1 MKRRQFIT
9 LMAGGVAVA
18 WPLQARAQQ
27 PTMPVIGFL
36 NSELPSQSVHLL
48 ESFRR
53 GLGEEGFI
61 EHRNV
66 GIEYRW
72 AEGRY
77 DRLPRLAADLV
88 KRQVAVIAATG
99 GSVLAAKAATATMPI
114 VFVTG
119 SDPVER
125 GIIDSLARPGGNL
138 TGVVIFTAVLSAKR
152 VELLRELSPKAA
164 VIGMLTNPSNLNHDL
179 QSRDAAEAAR
189 ALGLQLRAA
198 SAANE
203 PDLDAAFSFF
213 AQQQIDAALSQPD
226 PFFNSRREQIV
237 ALAARHA
244 MPAIYGLAE
253 YVEDGG
259 LMSYGTSRD
268 DAYRLA
274 GLYTGRVL
282 KGAKPAD
289 LPVVQPSKFEVV
301 INLKTA
307 KALGVEIPP
316 TLLARADE
324 VIE

>member
-1 MKRRQFIT
+1 MNRRTVIT
-9 LMAGGVAVA
+9 LLGGAAA
-18 WPLQARAQQ
+18 WPLVARAQQ
-27 PTMPVIGFL
+27 AAMPVIGFL
-36 NSELPSQSVHLL
+36 SSELPSQSVHLL
-48 ESFRR
+48 DSFRS
-53 GLGEEGFI
+53 GLSEAGFV

-77 DRLPRLAADLV
+77 DRLPALAADLV
-88 KRQVAVIAATG
+88 KRQVAVIAATS
-99 GSVLAAKAATATMPI
+99 GSVLAAKAATASLPI
-114 VFVTG
+114 IFVTG

-138 TGVVIFTAVLSAKR
+138 TGVMIFTVVLAAKR
-152 VELLRELSPKAA
+152 VELLRELLPKAK
-164 VIGMLTNPSNLNHDL
+164 VIGMLVNPNNINSDL
-179 QSRDAAEAAR
+179 QLRDGAEAAR
-189 ALGLQLRAA
+189 ALDLQVRVAKA
-198 SAANE
+198 VNE
-203 PDLDAAFSFF
+203 PDLDGAFSSFV
-213 AQQQIDAALSQPD
+213 QSRVDAALILPD
-226 PFFNSRREQIV
+226 PFFNSRRQQIV
-237 ALAARHA
+237 ALASRHTL
-244 MPAIYGLAE
+244 PAIYGLAE

-274 GLYTGRVL
+274 GLYTGHVL

-289 LPVVQPSKFEVV
+289 LPVVQPTKFELV

-307 KALGVEIPP
+307 KALGLEIPP